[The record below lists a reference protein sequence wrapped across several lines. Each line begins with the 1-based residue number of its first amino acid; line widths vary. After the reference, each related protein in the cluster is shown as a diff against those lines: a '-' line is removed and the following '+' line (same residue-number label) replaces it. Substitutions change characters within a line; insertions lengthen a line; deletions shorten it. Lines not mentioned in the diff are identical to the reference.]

1 MNTDK
6 VNELIST
13 AYALTLAPEKYDE
26 FIKTFDDIIFPP
38 TLSDT
43 TKTDKLNPSTY
54 ELNQSVN
61 PHYERAHNIVLQMGR
76 TKEKKNSASEI
87 VERAPSPAIV
97 FDQSEHVL
105 AMNSLAKKDSGT
117 ACTTLS
123 EYCSNTES
131 LESIRTFMTQG
142 SKGGILVKPGSL
154 CCSGKTSSCIIV
166 RKISATP
173 ASPAGIS
180 TRTEPGPRKYFLC
193 SIDLSFTPEKM
204 EFFQQVYHLTN
215 AEADVATRL
224 AAGQQPQEISDERG
238 ASLNTVRSQIRII
251 KNKTQTRNIGEII
264 RLVCGLTTGLFV
276 STQVD
281 GLGTAETKHPKN
293 FKRRA
298 FLTLSDSRSMSY
310 LDQGDPS
317 GAPVILIHNMLYG
330 SELPDNTAHAAARQK
345 IRIIAPDR
353 PGYGRSDLAKNKF
366 GAELLNTVAKDIC
379 ELLDHLG
386 IQKAIIMGQAIGSV
400 YALRFAKLYP
410 HRTASLFSV
419 SHAPMWKDSWLNELP
434 VRQRFIA
441 RLTKY
446 VPKLLPL
453 ITRSGV
459 ALIDKGESKQFIEA
473 LHKDIPADAKV
484 LRSPD
489 LLQHISRGL
498 EETVAQGSEA
508 FCRDCPLA
516 LRDFTPEAQ
525 NLHIPFHII
534 HGDGDQV
541 VKLSRIEAFQ
551 HDVPNTQVEIV
562 KGAGQFL
569 IYSHWEVVLNAL
581 KKNIRSTK

>member
-1 MNTDK
+1 MNTEK
-6 VNELIST
+6 INELIST

-26 FIKTFDDIIFPP
+26 FIETFDDIIFPP
-38 TLSDT
+38 TAT
-43 TKTDKLNPSTY
+43 STIQAD

-76 TKEKKNSASEI
+76 TKKPKNSASNI
-87 VERAPSPAIV
+87 VERSPSPAIV
-97 FDQSEHVL
+97 FDHNEHVL
-105 AMNSLAKKDSGT
+105 AMNSLARKDSGNT
-117 ACTTLS
+117 CDTLS

-131 LESIRTFMTQG
+131 LESIRSFMTQG

-154 CCSGKTSSCIIV
+154 CCTGKTSSCIIV
-166 RKISATP
+166 RKISAHSSAP
-173 ASPAGIS
+173 SD
-180 TRTEPGPRKYFLC
+180 TEPKSRKYFLC

-224 AAGQQPQEISDERG
+224 AAGQQPQEISEQRG
-238 ASLNTVRSQIRII
+238 ASLNTVRSQIRIV

-281 GLGTAETKHPKN
+281 GLGETEIKDSKN
-293 FKRRA
+293 FKRRQS
-298 FLTLSDSRSMSY
+298 LTLSNDRTMSY
-310 LDQGDPS
+310 LDQGDPD
-317 GAPVILIHNMLYG
+317 GTPVILIHNMLYG
-330 SELPDNTAHAAARQK
+330 SELPDNAAKAAARQK
-345 IRIIAPDR
+345 IRIIAPQR
-353 PGYGRSDLAKNKF
+353 PGYGKSDLAKNKF
-366 GAELLNTVAKDIC
+366 GDELLNTVAKDIC

-410 HRTASLFSV
+410 HRTASLFAV
-419 SHAPMWKDSWLNELP
+419 SHAPMWRDSWLNELP

-473 LHKDIPADAKV
+473 LHKDIPADAKA
-484 LRSPD
+484 LRRRD

-516 LRDFTPEAQ
+516 LRDFTQEAQ
-525 NLHIPFHII
+525 NLHIPLHII
-534 HGDGDQV
+534 HGDGDHV

-551 HDVPNTQVEIV
+551 HVVPKTKVEIV

-581 KKNIRSTK
+581 KKSIRSLK